1 MGSGWITVM
10 EERIVEVNV
19 CLRYGIFQVWITS
32 FSSNTMNCLMII
44 THESYCKPA
53 IRLPAYS
60 LSESTSKILSS

>member
-19 CLRYGIFQVWITS
+19 CLRYEIFQVWITS

-44 THESYCKPA
+44 THES
-53 IRLPAYS
+53 
-60 LSESTSKILSS
+60 